1 MEKKGWVCMRTHSNG
16 HYNSEKRLVPFG
28 ARVSKVKSTNSP
40 WTAEL
45 SIKIGKN
52 FSQKLNSLLQQK

>member
-1 MEKKGWVCMRTHSNG
+1 MRTHSNG

-28 ARVSKVKSTNSP
+28 ARVSKVKSTNSH
-40 WTAEL
+40 WTTEL